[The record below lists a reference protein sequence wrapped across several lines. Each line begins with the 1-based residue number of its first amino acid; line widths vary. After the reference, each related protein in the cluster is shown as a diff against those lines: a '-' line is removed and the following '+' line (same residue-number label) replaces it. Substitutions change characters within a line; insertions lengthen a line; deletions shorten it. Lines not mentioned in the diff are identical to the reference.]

1 MDVREAP
8 QGPGHSDHGTHSD
21 EVDTIAAVATPPG
34 VGGIAIVRISGPD
47 ALQVV
52 RDVFTRPGRS
62 AVPVQDL
69 PSHTVHYGHIVHPE
83 EGTRADEVLLLLMK
97 APRSFTGEDVV
108 EFHCHGGPVPV
119 GAVLRAVLASR
130 ARLAEAGEFTR
141 RAFLNGRLDLTQ
153 AEAVADVIAARSR
166 SGAQLALR
174 QLEGQLGDRIRHLR
188 SALLDLMAHLEVV
201 LDYPELDIEE
211 ADLQDACTQ
220 LHRMQEGISGLL
232 ATAAAGRPFREGV
245 RTVIL
250 GRPNV
255 GKSSLL
261 NALLQRERAIVTEL
275 PGTTRD
281 VLEETVVVGGI
292 PLVLTDTAGVRQGSD
307 RAEQLGVLRA
317 REAAR
322 GAELILVMFDDS
334 EDFTEDDSRVI
345 EELDA
350 LDEPRIIA
358 VVNKVDLLIG
368 AIADS
373 ELCRRVDQGIPIVR
387 ISART
392 REGLG
397 DLEAMIFESVV
408 GEGGPATDRE
418 GVVVSSARHE
428 EALRRACEAINDAL
442 SGLRGQMPVD
452 LVSIDLRE
460 CLEALGAIT
469 GEAAGADLLDRIFS
483 KFCVGK

>member
-1 MDVREAP
+1 MREAP
-8 QGPGHSDHGTHSD
+8 QDPGHSDRSNHSD
-21 EVDTIAAVATPPG
+21 KVDTIAAVATPPG

-47 ALQVV
+47 ALRVAG
-52 RDVFTRPGRS
+52 RVFSSPDKS
-62 AVPVQDL
+62 AAPVQEL
-69 PSHTVHYGHIVHPE
+69 PSHTVHYGHVVHPK
-83 EGTRADEVLLLLMK
+83 EGSRADEALLLLMK

-108 EFHCHGGPVPV
+108 ELHCHGGPVPV
-119 GAVLRAVLASR
+119 GSVLRAVLAAGS
-130 ARLAEAGEFTR
+130 RLAEAGEFTR

-166 SGAQLALR
+166 AGAQLALR

-211 ADLQDACTQ
+211 ADVQDACTQ
-220 LHRMQEGISGLL
+220 LHRMQDKISGLL
-232 ATAAAGRPFREGV
+232 ETAAAGRPFREGV

-281 VLEETVVVGGI
+281 VLEETVVVRGI

-322 GAELILVMFDDS
+322 GAELICVVFDDS
-334 EDFTEDDSRVI
+334 EDFTEDDCRVI
-345 EELDA
+345 EELNS

-358 VVNKVDLLIG
+358 VVNKIDLLVG
-368 AIADS
+368 AIRDS
-373 ELCRRVDQGIPIVR
+373 RLRERVGQEVPVAR

-392 REGLG
+392 REGLEE
-397 DLEAMIFESVV
+397 LEVMIFEAVV
-408 GEGGPATDRE
+408 GEGGPAADSE

-428 EALRRACEAINDAL
+428 EALRRAQEAIVDAL
-442 SGLRGQMPVD
+442 SGLKSQMPVD

-469 GEAAGADLLDRIFS
+469 GEAAGEDLLDRIFS